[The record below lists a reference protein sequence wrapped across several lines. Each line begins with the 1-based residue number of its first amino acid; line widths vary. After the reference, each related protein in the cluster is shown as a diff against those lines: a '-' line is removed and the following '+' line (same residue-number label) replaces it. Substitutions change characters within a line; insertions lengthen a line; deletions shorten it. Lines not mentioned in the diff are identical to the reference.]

1 MIIFI
6 ELHTVFILSKHDSV
20 AEIHKVLVADVHT
33 RAGAACLL
41 GADAGQVATDA
52 AAADLEKASRGPRFR
67 AEALAQVELS

>member
-1 MIIFI
+1 M
-6 ELHTVFILSKHDSV
+6 
-20 AEIHKVLVADVHT
+20 ADVHT